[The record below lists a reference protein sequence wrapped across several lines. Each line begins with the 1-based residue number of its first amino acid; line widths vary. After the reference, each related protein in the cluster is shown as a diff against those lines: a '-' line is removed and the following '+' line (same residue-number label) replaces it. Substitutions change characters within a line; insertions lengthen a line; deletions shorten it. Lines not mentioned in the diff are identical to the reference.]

1 MHKFT
6 KKSGCPSYY
15 MIKYKVYIDINETIY
30 FKVTTNSIEIWPF
43 MIETVTFARK
53 IYRKRVATKN
63 FVHYFKLV
71 DTQL

>member
-1 MHKFT
+1 
-6 KKSGCPSYY
+6 

-43 MIETVTFARK
+43 MIEIVTFARK
-53 IYRKRVATKN
+53 IYRKRVATKHL
-63 FVHYFKLV
+63 VHYFKLE

>member
-1 MHKFT
+1 MRL
-6 KKSGCPSYY
+6 
-15 MIKYKVYIDINETIY
+15 Y

-43 MIETVTFARK
+43 MIEIVTFATK

-63 FVHYFKLV
+63 LVHYFKLV

>member
-1 MHKFT
+1 
-6 KKSGCPSYY
+6 

-30 FKVTTNSIEIWPF
+30 FKVTTNSVEIWPF

-53 IYRKRVATKN
+53 IYRNRVATKN
-63 FVHYFKLV
+63 LVNYFTLV